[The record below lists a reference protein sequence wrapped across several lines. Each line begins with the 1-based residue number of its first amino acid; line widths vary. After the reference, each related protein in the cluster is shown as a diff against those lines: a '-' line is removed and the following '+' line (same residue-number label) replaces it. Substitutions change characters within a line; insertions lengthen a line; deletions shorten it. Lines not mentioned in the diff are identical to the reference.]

1 MFTVY
6 WEMIFQRIWF
16 RLTKVFWAGCL
27 TLCSVCNFS
36 QCRLQSYPCFYSLA
50 LIIGL
55 TRRRRR
61 VRFKEYILVIEQRAP
76 SCVFQT
82 IAHPTSPRLSQD
94 MEVWVCCFADL
105 IQILVNLSK
114 NDSISIL
121 KLLTLHPQL
130 IKSCFPK

>member
-82 IAHPTSPRLSQD
+82 IAHPTSPRLSRHGSLSLLFCGFD
-94 MEVWVCCFADL
+94 SNIGKCIKEWFNFHFKAPDFASPAY
-105 IQILVNLSK
+105 QIMFS
-114 NDSISIL
+114 
-121 KLLTLHPQL
+121 
-130 IKSCFPK
+130 